1 MKTAEEEVMRL
12 KNDGVNSILVGTSK
26 WEIYEKIVDQPK
38 INLEEWK

>member
-12 KNDGVNSILVGTSK
+12 KNDGVKSILVGTSE
-26 WEIYEKIVDQPK
+26 WEIYNKIADQPE